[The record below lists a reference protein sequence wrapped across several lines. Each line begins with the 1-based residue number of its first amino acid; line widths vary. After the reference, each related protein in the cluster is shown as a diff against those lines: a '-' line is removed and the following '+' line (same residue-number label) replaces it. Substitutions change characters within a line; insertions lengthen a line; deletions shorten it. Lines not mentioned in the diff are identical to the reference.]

1 MPSHSHKSPKMKVWS
16 FKRKKV
22 KIIARPCKTI
32 DSQSRHNTKAEITA
46 RKEKEERIKSLA
58 DKIDNPPIYLSKE
71 QNNIYKFIVEEL
83 RMTGILTNL
92 DVYILSTCA
101 IAVDRLRAIETII
114 NKNLRSLCNKD
125 LMSAKDKYAKDLYK
139 CCNEL
144 SLSPQS
150 RAKLGNLAL
159 DNKEKE
165 EDPVLK
171 ALKDDDDE

>member
-1 MPSHSHKSPKMKVWS
+1 M
-16 FKRKKV
+16 
-22 KIIARPCKTI
+22 ARPSKLM
-32 DSQSRHNTKAEITA
+32 DSQSRHNTKAEIEA

-58 DKIDNPPIYLSKE
+58 DKIDIPPEYLSDE
-71 QNNIYKFIVEEL
+71 QKKIYKFIIEEL

-114 NKNLRSLCNKD
+114 NKNLSGLFNKD
-125 LMSAKDKYAKDLYK
+125 LMSAKDKYTKDLYR

-159 DNKEKE
+159 DNKEKAS
-165 EDPVLK
+165 DPLLK
-171 ALKDDDDE
+171 TLDGDDEE